1 MCMGGGGGGG
11 IPPYVQ
17 IQMQQQQMQ
26 QERELSDRQLA
37 AQKTISDQQLAFN
50 QQQFDYQKQLAD
62 QQQAQANAQAA
73 RQSEYDTGRANL
85 LGEGTK
91 SISDAFAKFND
102 DYFNQYASDYMSK
115 VQDQVQQQRTQANK
129 QLAFGMARQGILNSQ
144 AMANQQGLLEETQ
157 GRTLADATA
166 TAQQQTEA
174 LRSNVANA
182 KANLLGQVQ
191 ASESI
196 GSPIAASDAGGVAQA
211 LQTQRSAISGITNQA
226 GDVSASLAGV
236 PTVSPL
242 SNIFASVINSAGNFL
257 GGYQSGSGYGN
268 FQAGLAGRRPGTG
281 IN

>member
-1 MCMGGGGGGG
+1 
-11 IPPYVQ
+11 
-17 IQMQQQQMQ
+17 MQ
-26 QERELSDRQLA
+26 QEQELSAKQIA
-37 AQKTISDQQLAFN
+37 AQKAISDQQLALFN

-62 QQQAQANAQAA
+62 KQQAQADAQAQ
-73 RQSEYDTGRANL
+73 RQTEYDTGRTNL
-85 LGEGTK
+85 LAEGSK
-91 SISDAFAKFND
+91 AVNDAFSRFTD
-102 DYFNQYASDYMSK
+102 PYFQQYATDYMSK
-115 VQDQVQQQRTQANK
+115 VKDQVQQQRTQANK
-129 QLAFGMARQGILNSQ
+129 QLAFGMARQGLIDSQ
-144 AMANQQGLLEETQ
+144 ATANQQGLLEETQ

-166 TAQQQTEA
+166 QAQQQTEQ

-196 GSPIAASDAGGVAQA
+196 GSPIAAADEGGVSQA

-257 GGYQSGSGYGN
+257 GGYQSGTGFQN
-268 FQAGLAGRRPGTG
+268 FQAGLAGQKPGRG

>member
-17 IQMQQQQMQ
+17 MQMEQ
-26 QERELSDRQLA
+26 ELSAKQIA
-37 AQKTISDQQLAFN
+37 AQKAISDQQLAFN

-62 QQQAQANAQAA
+62 KQQAQADAQAQ
-73 RQSEYDTGRANL
+73 RQTEYDTGRTNL
-85 LGEGTK
+85 LAEGSK
-91 SISDAFAKFND
+91 AVNDAFSRFTD
-102 DYFNQYASDYMSK
+102 PYFQQYATDYMSK
-115 VQDQVQQQRTQANK
+115 VKDQVQQQRTQANK
-129 QLAFGMARQGILNSQ
+129 QLAFGMARQGLIDSQ
-144 AMANQQGLLEETQ
+144 ATANQQGLLEETQ

-166 TAQQQTEA
+166 QAQQQTEQ

-196 GSPIAASDAGGVAQA
+196 GSPIAAADEGGVSQA